1 MGRPRTITDETLLD
15 AARKVFLRDGV
26 AASTAEIART
36 AGVSE
41 ALIFKRFATKDAL
54 FRQCFDLSTFGVSDI
69 SSLVGRG
76 ELRQNLAKLAHE
88 QVAVFRKLLPFVM
101 IRLGHCG
108 LSPSGLFGDHEDPP
122 PVQNMKRL
130 ASYFEAEM
138 KLGRLRRAD
147 PLALARVLLGSTHN
161 LVFFEL
167 AGLDR
172 HLPTD
177 ESTFVESLVS
187 LILDGARPLPSA
199 SPEEVVH
206 AT

>member
-1 MGRPRTITDETLLD
+1 MGRPRTISDETLLD

-26 AASTAEIART
+26 AASTAEIARV

-41 ALIFKRFATKDAL
+41 GLIFKRFATKDAL
-54 FRQCFDLSTFGVSDI
+54 FKHCFELSSFGVSDVA
-69 SSLVGRG
+69 SLVGRG

-88 QVAVFRKLLPFVM
+88 QIAVFRKLLPSMM
-101 IRLGHCG
+101 IRLGQCG
-108 LSPSGLFGDHEDPP
+108 TSVDGVFGDHEEPP
-122 PVQNMKRL
+122 PVRNLRRL

-138 KLGRLRRAD
+138 QLGRLRRED

-177 ESTFVESLVS
+177 ESAFVESLVS
-187 LILDGARPLPSA
+187 LILDGARPTTAPC
-199 SPEEVVH
+199 PR
-206 AT
+206 

>member
-1 MGRPRTITDETLLD
+1 MGRPRTISDETLLD

-26 AASTAEIART
+26 AASTAEIARA

-41 ALIFKRFATKDAL
+41 GLIFKRFATKDAL
-54 FRQCFDLSTFGVSDI
+54 FKHCFELSTFGVTDVTT
-69 SSLVGRG
+69 LVGRG

-88 QVAVFRKLLPFVM
+88 QIAVFRKLLPSMM
-101 IRLGHCG
+101 IRLGQCG
-108 LSPSGLFGDHEDPP
+108 SSPGGVFGDHEDPP
-122 PVQNMKRL
+122 PVRNLRRL

-138 KLGRLRRAD
+138 QLGRLRPAD
-147 PLALARVLLGSTHN
+147 PLALARILLGSTHN

-177 ESTFVESLVS
+177 ESAFVESLVS
-187 LILDGARPLPSA
+187 LILDGARPITAPC
-199 SPEEVVH
+199 PR
-206 AT
+206 